1 LLSLQSGQSTID
13 SMLFHTAGKLWR
25 VSCQSGRTY
34 SKLMYSVKGKEKKNC
49 FVCPFALVVNTLWAS
64 TQQCR
69 RLNKFPIS
77 KDRGKWPFAERSAID
92 THNSSAAYYI
102 YSRLFLSL
110 SQSQKSMRLL
120 LKALLQAFRETLF
133 RKGHARSALIFSFFP
148 NKINVCY
155 VFSTRKLCM
164 HASREEA
171 KSIVNTSLI
180 AHSSVCVCVYILCDR

>member
-1 LLSLQSGQSTID
+1 MAIFSRRLLLRNHRLCDFWLVGPPICKERPCGPFVCFFLILFNIHRAAVFLLSLQSGQSTID

-92 THNSSAAYYI
+92 THNSSAAYYM

-133 RKGHARSALIFSFFP
+133 R
-148 NKINVCY
+148 
-155 VFSTRKLCM
+155 
-164 HASREEA
+164 
-171 KSIVNTSLI
+171 
-180 AHSSVCVCVYILCDR
+180 